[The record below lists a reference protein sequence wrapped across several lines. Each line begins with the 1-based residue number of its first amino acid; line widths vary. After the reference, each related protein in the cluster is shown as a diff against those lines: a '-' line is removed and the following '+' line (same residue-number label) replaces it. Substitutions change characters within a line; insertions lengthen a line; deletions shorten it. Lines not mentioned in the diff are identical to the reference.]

1 MKKIKLINFQTL
13 TFNEESLKFNSVS
26 SNWPLISKIIYY
38 IGYTIHIMIVNFWLY
53 SIIRARD
60 LVSLKAIARGI
71 SHNKIVILMSHWCWN
86 LTTFCPHQNKGAVA
100 RIIIYQSGFF
110 YFTFS
115 SFFILLHYKRK
126 IAKCLWFRAKSYEKV
141 GQAFLWKGWW
151 PFQNWHPLVIQF
163 QDSLFFFF
171 FFQDLNVVKR
181 RLAYHWKFN
190 N

>member
-1 MKKIKLINFQTL
+1 
-13 TFNEESLKFNSVS
+13 
-26 SNWPLISKIIYY
+26 
-38 IGYTIHIMIVNFWLY
+38 MIVNFWVY

-60 LVSLKAIARGI
+60 LVSLKAIAWGI

-86 LTTFCPHQNKGAVA
+86 LMTFCPHQNKGAVA
-100 RIIIYQSGFF
+100 RIIILSRWILLFHL
-110 YFTFS
+110 
-115 SFFILLHYKRK
+115 FFIFLSITLQKKDCQMSMIQGAKVMRK
-126 IAKCLWFRAKSYEKV
+126 LAK
-141 GQAFLWKGWW
+141 

-163 QDSLFFFF
+163 QDSLFLFF